1 MVVSLLPTPAP
12 AKAGDHQYALPVVR
26 PVPRP
31 PVPAASST
39 W

>member
-1 MVVSLLPTPAP
+1 MVVSLLPTPHT
-12 AKAGDHQYALPVVR
+12 AKAGDHHYALPVVR

-31 PVPAASST
+31 PVPAASDT

>member
-1 MVVSLLPTPAP
+1 MVVSQLPKIEAP
-12 AKAGDHQYALPVVR
+12 QAGDHHYALPVVR

-31 PVPAASST
+31 PVPASPRT

>member
-1 MVVSLLPTPAP
+1 MVVSLLPKPITE
-12 AKAGDHQYALPVVR
+12 KAGDHHYALPVVR

-31 PVPAASST
+31 PVSSSPQT

>member
-1 MVVSLLPTPAP
+1 MVVSLLPKIEAP
-12 AKAGDHQYALPVVR
+12 KAGDHHYALPVVR

-31 PVPAASST
+31 PVAESSKT